1 MPDMQGKT
9 VVVTGGNSGIGVET
23 AEALA
28 QMGARVIVT
37 ARNAD
42 KGRAAVA
49 GIVQRLGGDAQ
60 VQLVVFDLA
69 DLSSVRRGAEEI
81 LEQAPRLDVLVN
93 NAGLVLSERHETV
106 DGFEATLATNHLGP
120 FLLTNLL
127 LDRIKASSP
136 ARIVNVASTAHNTA
150 RKGMPFDDLQST
162 KRYRGMRVYGESKL
176 ANILFTSELARRLE
190 GTGVTANSLHPG
202 TVRTGYGADGDARG
216 FPGLRDQARA
226 SFLPVAGQGSA
237 HVDLSRL
244 VIGGRGG
251 HGELLRQVQGAQA
264 PPLGRGPR
272 GGATPM
278 AGERGA
284 RRLGHPRKGLS
295 RACPR
300 HGCRQGHRPG
310 HGGSAR
316 CTGAR
321 GGGDGAGPGA
331 ARGVTGRAGAPTRC
345 RATTPR
351 CARRWRKRGSS
362 TRSSITQP

>member
-1 MPDMQGKT
+1 MQGKT

-28 QMGARVIVT
+28 RMGARVIVT

-127 LDRIKASSP
+127 LDRITASSP

-176 ANILFTSELARRLE
+176 ANILFTLELARRLG

-216 FPGLRDQARA
+216 FLAFGIKIAHPF
-226 SFLPVAGQGSA
+226 FLSPAK
-237 HVDLSRL
+237 
-244 VIGGRGG
+244 
-251 HGELLRQVQGAQA
+251 
-264 PPLGRGPR
+264 
-272 GGATPM
+272 
-278 AGERGA
+278 GA
-284 RRLGHPRKGLS
+284 RTSIYLASSP
-295 RACPR
+295 AVE
-300 HGCRQGHRPG
+300 
-310 HGGSAR
+310 
-316 CTGAR
+316 
-321 GGGDGAGPGA
+321 
-331 ARGVTGRAGAPTRC
+331 GVTGKYFVKCKERKP
-345 RATTPR
+345 
-351 CARRWRKRGSS
+351 RRWAEDPEAAQRLWQVSADLVGLGTPAKG
-362 TRSSITQP
+362 

>member
-1 MPDMQGKT
+1 VPDMQGKT

-28 QMGARVIVT
+28 RMGARVIVT

-106 DGFEATLATNHLGP
+106 DGFEATFATNHLGP

-127 LDRIKASSP
+127 LDRIKASTP

-176 ANILFTSELARRLE
+176 ANILFTLELARRLE
-190 GTGVTANSLHPG
+190 GSGVTANSLHPG

-216 FPGLRDQARA
+216 FLAFGIKIAQPF
-226 SFLPVAGQGSA
+226 FLSPAK
-237 HVDLSRL
+237 
-244 VIGGRGG
+244 
-251 HGELLRQVQGAQA
+251 
-264 PPLGRGPR
+264 
-272 GGATPM
+272 
-278 AGERGA
+278 GA
-284 RRLGHPRKGLS
+284 RTSIYLASSPEV
-295 RACPR
+295 A
-300 HGCRQGHRPG
+300 
-310 HGGSAR
+310 
-316 CTGAR
+316 
-321 GGGDGAGPGA
+321 
-331 ARGVTGRAGAPTRC
+331 GVTGKYFVKCKERRP
-345 RATTPR
+345 
-351 CARRWRKRGSS
+351 RRWAEDPEAAQRLWQVSAELVGLATPAKG
-362 TRSSITQP
+362 